1 MKSDNLLE
9 KLLEQHGPLMTGE
22 NLYKAL
28 GYKSWAGF
36 AKAVR
41 SGAVEV
47 DIFNLPGRKGR
58 YAKTSD
64 VANWINKLNKNSNGG
79 AP

>member
-9 KLLEQHGPLMTGE
+9 KLLEQYGPLMTGE
-22 NLYKAL
+22 SLYRAL

-41 SGAVEV
+41 SGAVEI

-58 YAKTSD
+58 YA
-64 VANWINKLNKNSNGG
+64 
-79 AP
+79 

>member
-1 MKSDNLLE
+1 MTSDNLLE

-47 DIFNLPGRKGR
+47 NIFNLPGRKGR

-64 VANWINKLNKNSNGG
+64 VANWINKLNNNSNRG

>member
-9 KLLEQHGPLMTGE
+9 KLLEQYGPLMTGE
-22 NLYKAL
+22 SLYRAL

-41 SGAVEV
+41 SGAVEI

-64 VANWINKLNKNSNGG
+64 VANWINRLNNNPNGG

>member
-1 MKSDNLLE
+1 MKSDDLLE
-9 KLLEQHGPLMTGE
+9 RLLEQNGPLMTGKS
-22 NLYKAL
+22 LYQAL

-41 SGAVEV
+41 IRIVEI
-47 DIFNLPGRKGR
+47 DIFHLPGRKGR

-64 VANWINKLNKNSNGG
+64 VANWINKLNTER
-79 AP
+79 

>member
-22 NLYKAL
+22 SLYKAL

-41 SGAVEV
+41 SGAVEI

-64 VANWINKLNKNSNGG
+64 VADWIYRLNNNSNGG